1 MRNSGLTTDG
11 QTDRQTD
18 RDTSALVELRFAAKN
33 MYIST
38 YFCRELASF
47 GRNVILCEKERDLL
61 SGASSGNTGHLATNF
76 YYRRPRALLEAEMAS
91 RARRYNPHWL
101 AGQPHVPCVKTGL
114 IYLARNSEDEENL
127 AEMLENAR
135 LNSVSGVR
143 MISLEE
149 VATREPSL
157 NMDGVTA
164 ALISEE
170 EFIVDS
176 WLLAMTHVYGMEV
189 AGVETVTEAA
199 VTRVRM
205 TDEGVWSVATAR
217 GEFRARC
224 VINCAGNFGDTVEKL
239 ANEVIYLSRCFLL
252 CELLQLSASSLYS
265 DSWKRGVPG
274 VQG

>member
-1 MRNSGLTTDG
+1 M
-11 QTDRQTD
+11 
-18 RDTSALVELRFAAKN
+18 
-33 MYIST
+33 
-38 YFCRELASF
+38 
-47 GRNVILCEKERDLL
+47 ILCEKEKDLL
-61 SGASSGNTGHLATNF
+61 SGASSGNTGHLASNF

-91 RARRYNPHWL
+91 QARRCNPHWL
-101 AGQPHVPCVKTGL
+101 ASQPHVPCVKTGL
-114 IYLARNSEDEENL
+114 IYLARSSEDDKKL

-143 MISLEE
+143 MISLDE
-149 VATREPSL
+149 VTTREPSL
-157 NMDGVTA
+157 NMEGVTA

-199 VTRVRM
+199 VTMVRM
-205 TDEGVWSVATAR
+205 TDDGVWRVTTAR

-239 ANEVIYLSRCFLL
+239 ANEVIYLSCYIFLH
-252 CELLQLSASSLYS
+252 ELLQLSASSLHS
-265 DSWKRGVPG
+265 DSWKGGVPG

>member
-1 MRNSGLTTDG
+1 
-11 QTDRQTD
+11 
-18 RDTSALVELRFAAKN
+18 

-38 YFCRELASF
+38 YFCRELACF

-157 NMDGVTA
+157 NMEGVTA

-176 WLLAMTHVYGMEV
+176 WLLAMTHVYGMEM
-189 AGVETVTEAA
+189 AGVETLTEAA

>member
-1 MRNSGLTTDG
+1 M
-11 QTDRQTD
+11 
-18 RDTSALVELRFAAKN
+18 
-33 MYIST
+33 
-38 YFCRELASF
+38 
-47 GRNVILCEKERDLL
+47 ILCEKERDLL

-176 WLLAMTHVYGMEV
+176 WLLAMTHVYGMEM

-252 CELLQLSASSLYS
+252 YELLQLSASSLYS